1 MKFDTLTSTLEEKKG
16 LWDNMHARRK
26 AGKPKRKPG
35 DKNYP
40 KTLNVEET
48 CGKGEYFCN
57 DDQKCKPIPEGTKV
71 KSNGELVSEGEAW
84 TRKEGQNKEGGL
96 NEKGRKS
103 YERANPG
110 SDLKAPSKKKGNK
123 RRASFC
129 ARMKG
134 MRKRQ
139 KPSNNTGEDRLSKSL
154 RAWNCSYEWELD
166 LLEDAKMGK
175 QSDDKLAAAHKKFSG
190 MDQSSPANK
199 FMLKRISKEMDR
211 RKKVNEH
218 HQKDEDGKV
227 IEHEDTPDMEV
238 INPKQPW
245 DKLEEAKVDMKTP
258 DYKRATVRDK
268 RYGNPHGSHELGG
281 GIRKDRRADHE
292 ARRGVKKEEI
302 EMTRKAYNK
311 LHKDFKSDDPKNPR
325 TTKYVKGKG
334 TISAPVKFVDE
345 GMLVNVAKG
354 VESGVKKFNKFDDKV
369 TKAAKKKVSKV
380 AAKAGKNIKKGAK
393 KVGMAALRGTAGAVG
408 GALKG
413 AYQGA
418 KKGIKKGMRE
428 QYSDWRS
435 EFEQIDERKRNPE
448 HKEASPGSP
457 KGYGDS
463 PVRKS
468 KIDHHTDKKRTLTKL
483 GRRNKQQLGS
493 NPADINQDASQARK
507 SIHKAKR
514 GVKKTKGSKPVQ
526 YDKRTMARTDSTKD
540 NPRTSY
546 SKKYGRTVKKELR
559 GKYNEGMYDIDP
571 KTGESPV
578 ASKVKAANKLPDKKR
593 LKSLAKLSKEMI
605 GEKKMVKVKLNPKK
619 KIGVKVTDI
628 GPGGKEYV
636 RKDTMGEG
644 TSYGIF
650 KGDGMSFPE
659 RMKAKAKKEKEKKK
673 KLVKAEDY
681 FVGTVRD
688 TRWNDNHLDEVL
700 GYAAQIAGGMVRDGV
715 KGLSNPDIKP
725 GKETIKKLQT
735 QAAEKKQ
742 TGGASAV
749 KSQQDAKR
757 QAALKKQKEDRRDRA
772 KNIMTAEKAAKKK
785 VKQSDTGQSLRDG
798 EAGGAPNMKP
808 ITAESYSSKPSN
820 IIKKA
825 KLSAALDR
833 LQALKVQSKM
843 KKEEVQRDEYGDPIG
858 GPKIS
863 KKQLKKNLASNE
875 KDEKITRSEGFIAE
889 LKKKTLGSYVRK
901 SSASMAGAAI
911 DNDMKKVGKRYSGI
925 QKATR
930 KLEEDMGKI
939 SHTKTKKNGKTI
951 IKVNKND
958 EADAQA
964 AMKNDPKYIL
974 GKTRVQAHKE
984 EADPK
989 AKPMTT
995 GQQKQI
1001 EGKKKQ
1007 QNMIKKQILM
1017 KKLMAVRAGAD
1028 GVAS

>member
-227 IEHEDTPDMEV
+227 IEHEDTPDMEI

-245 DKLEEAKVDMKTP
+245 DKLDEAPRPEEEMADLYKEAKVDKMVP
-258 DYKRATVRDK
+258 DHKRSGKRLE
-268 RYGNPHGSHELGG
+268 RYGNPHGSLALGG
-281 GIRKDRRADHE
+281 GIQRDRRADH
-292 ARRGVKKEEI
+292 AAKRGVKTKGMKEEI
-302 EMTRKAYNK
+302 QMTRKAYNK

-413 AYQGA
+413 AYDGA

-428 QYSDWRS
+428 QYSDWR
-435 EFEQIDERKRNPE
+435 N
-448 HKEASPGSP
+448 EAVEYTGPKKGEL
-457 KGYGDS
+457 KGYG
-463 PVRKS
+463 S
-468 KIDHHTDKKRTLTKL
+468 KAFKDYEKNMDPKKR
-483 GRRNKQQLGS
+483 
-493 NPADINQDASQARK
+493 QALK
-507 SIHKAKR
+507 DKA
-514 GVKKTKGSKPVQ
+514 TKGMKF
-526 YDKRTMARTDSTKD
+526 TH
-540 NPRTSY
+540 
-546 SKKYGRTVKKELR
+546 
-559 GKYNEGMYDIDP
+559 
-571 KTGESPV
+571 
-578 ASKVKAANKLPDKKR
+578 
-593 LKSLAKLSKEMI
+593 
-605 GEKKMVKVKLNPKK
+605 
-619 KIGVKVTDI
+619 
-628 GPGGKEYV
+628 
-636 RKDTMGEG
+636 EG

-688 TRWNDNHLDEVL
+688 TRWNSDHLDEVL

-715 KGLSNPDIKP
+715 RGLDNPDIKP
-725 GKETIKKLQT
+725 GKDTVKKLKT

-749 KSQQDAKR
+749 KNQQDAKR

-808 ITAESYSSKPSN
+808 ITTESYSSKPSN

-989 AKPMTT
+989 AKQMTK
-995 GQQKQI
+995 GQEKQI

-1028 GVAS
+1028 DVVS

>member
-1 MKFDTLTSTLEEKKG
+1 MKFDTLTSTLDEKRG
-16 LWDNMHARRK
+16 LWDNIHA
-26 AGKPKRKPG
+26 KRKRGEKPAKKG
-35 DKNYP
+35 DKDYP

-84 TRKEGQNKEGGL
+84 TKKEGQNKEGGL

-211 RKKVNEH
+211 RKKMNEH
-218 HQKDEDGKV
+218 HQKDEDGNV
-227 IEHEDTPDMEV
+227 IEHEDTPDMEI

-245 DKLEEAKVDMKTP
+245 DKLDEAPRPEEEMADLYKEAKVDKMVP
-258 DYKRATVRDK
+258 DHKRSGKRLE
-268 RYGNPHGSHELGG
+268 RYGNPHGSLALGG
-281 GIRKDRRADHE
+281 GIQRDRRADH
-292 ARRGVKKEEI
+292 AAKRGVKTKGMKEEI
-302 EMTRKAYNK
+302 QMTRKAYNK

-413 AYQGA
+413 AYDGA

-559 GKYNEGMYDIDP
+559 GKYNEAVEYTGPKKGELKGYGSKAFKDYEKNMDP
-571 KTGESPV
+571 KKRQ
-578 ASKVKAANKLPDKKR
+578 ALKDKATKGMKF
-593 LKSLAKLSKEMI
+593 
-605 GEKKMVKVKLNPKK
+605 
-619 KIGVKVTDI
+619 TH
-628 GPGGKEYV
+628 
-636 RKDTMGEG
+636 EG

-749 KSQQDAKR
+749 KNQQDAKR

-798 EAGGAPNMKP
+798 EAGGAPSMKP
-808 ITAESYSSKPSN
+808 ITTESYSSKPSN

>member
-1 MKFDTLTSTLEEKKG
+1 MDLKTSALLLKYSPSDVQRVRYVVEYANHNTNNPSEYIDVHTHSNAQKEIAKIFIETANAATLNMKSSDASPKIDTVKEKETTVDPQCENQKTINAKPSGASAKTEEVTVEGVKKIEEVENLDELSKKTLGGYVAKASKEVAGHMKYTGDNPDAKKIKQAQIHKRIG
-16 LWDNMHARRK
+16 GMTT
-26 AGKPKRKPG
+26 AGKKMSEA
-35 DKNYP
+35 Y
-40 KTLNVEET
+40 
-48 CGKGEYFCN
+48 
-57 DDQKCKPIPEGTKV
+57 DDV
-71 KSNGELVSEGEAW
+71 Y
-84 TRKEGQNKEGGL
+84 
-96 NEKGRKS
+96 EKYDNR
-103 YERANPG
+103 Y
-110 SDLKAPSKKKGNK
+110 SD
-123 RRASFC
+123 
-129 ARMKG
+129 
-134 MRKRQ
+134 
-139 KPSNNTGEDRLSKSL
+139 NTGEESAKKKAALEKKRGMK
-154 RAWNCSYEWELD
+154 LD
-166 LLEDAKMGK
+166 NHPQFKREDVEHIEEKDTSVMK
-175 QSDDKLAAAHKKFSG
+175 KYLDDKAKKLTKKRDAQPDRYKNNPAFDST
-190 MDQSSPANK
+190 SP
-199 FMLKRISKEMDR
+199 
-211 RKKVNEH
+211 
-218 HQKDEDGKV
+218 
-227 IEHEDTPDMEV
+227 
-238 INPKQPW
+238 NPKYEGVLHKVKEAV
-245 DKLEEAKVDMKTP
+245 DNYNEELKMT
-258 DYKRATVRDK
+258 
-268 RYGNPHGSHELGG
+268 
-281 GIRKDRRADHE
+281 
-292 ARRGVKKEEI
+292 KKEYGKI
-302 EMTRKAYNK
+302 
-311 LHKDFKSDDPKNPR
+311 HKDFKSDDPKNPR

-354 VESGVKKFNKFDDKV
+354 VESGVKKFNKFDDKI

-413 AYQGA
+413 AYDGA

-749 KSQQDAKR
+749 KNQQDAKR

-808 ITAESYSSKPSN
+808 ITTESYSSKPSN